1 MMLFIGFGALALVIM
16 VVVAAILLAER
27 QSKEERGPASEPT
40 DFVSPAPD
48 GHFVWRDAD
57 ETEAAFKARVAKE
70 AEAKARAEAAD
81 AREAKDAA
89 QESRG

>member
-16 VVVAAILLAER
+16 VVIAAILLAER

-40 DFVSPAPD
+40 DFVSPAQD

-57 ETEAAFKARVAKE
+57 ETEQEFKARVARDPD
-70 AEAKARAEAAD
+70 AKGETG
-81 AREAKDAA
+81 
-89 QESRG
+89 S